1 MKKTTASCPVPI
13 EQQPIYEYNSL
24 KNSMFFFWTME
35 DLKSYL
41 KKTVSLIFLTYL
53 IVTIFLQSTAI
64 KTDPVNNII
73 INSVVTDV
81 LIILYFFR
89 LYLGW
94 DYVYKRL
101 VKATISYEESGW
113 YDGQVWVKTPDILMK
128 DRLIADYILL
138 PVLKRIKL
146 TLATLIIYL
155 IIYLINQ

>member
-1 MKKTTASCPVPI
+1 MKKTTVSCPVPI

-24 KNSMFFFWTME
+24 KSSVFFFWTLE

-41 KKTVSLIFLTYL
+41 RKTISLIFLNIL
-53 IVTIFLQSTAI
+53 IVTIFLQSTSI
-64 KTDPVNNII
+64 KPDPVNNII
-73 INSVVTDV
+73 INSVVADV
-81 LIILYFFR
+81 LIILFFFR

-113 YDGQVWVKTPDILMK
+113 YDGQIWVKTPDVLMK

-146 TLATLIIYL
+146 TLAILITYL
-155 IIYLINQ
+155 IVYLINQ